1 MPKTS
6 RTFVRDMGSG
16 LLTKHNLF
24 SRVEGQVLRGLLAVN
39 VCH

>member
-6 RTFVRDMGSG
+6 RTFVPDMGSG
-16 LLTKHNLF
+16 LLTEYNLL
-24 SRVEGQVLRGLLAVN
+24 SRVEGQASRGLLVVN